1 MRPTAGVQSIAAFL
15 YDLKRLF
22 DSIVQERGVVLFTG
36 IRVRQR
42 FSMVSMNAKKC
53 NMCAIM
59 APAGDIRDDVIPGR
73 GRDDLKEPRPS
84 YSRED

>member
-59 APAGDIRDDVIPGR
+59 APGISERTSYPDADADVMT
-73 GRDDLKEPRPS
+73 
-84 YSRED
+84 